1 MDHLRFQSSQAAAA
15 YVADSLDPQT
25 QEAFELH
32 MMSCPECVGEVE
44 SWRALKANLP
54 AERHAPAEVDRKPG
68 TPAAPT
74 AARGAVLQWRLAATI
89 GAVAVAA
96 GAGGWYAH
104 TLQSPWSNSD
114 NMAFFNLPAVTR
126 GPADCLAVRLDP
138 RTQVV
143 ALHVPGAVADQQLV
157 AVDSDGRDLNPDSY
171 AVRTQSD
178 GTWVVR
184 LRSSSVSEQG
194 LRFEARSAD
203 GTVEPRGCVL
213 ANTGE

>member
-1 MDHLRFQSSQAAAA
+1 
-15 YVADSLDPQT
+15 
-25 QEAFELH
+25 
-32 MMSCPECVGEVE
+32 
-44 SWRALKANLP
+44 
-54 AERHAPAEVDRKPG
+54 
-68 TPAAPT
+68 
-74 AARGAVLQWRLAATI
+74 
-89 GAVAVAA
+89 
-96 GAGGWYAH
+96 
-104 TLQSPWSNSD
+104 
-114 NMAFFNLPAVTR
+114 
-126 GPADCLAVRLDP
+126 
-138 RTQVV
+138 V

-171 AVRTQSD
+171 AVRAQSD